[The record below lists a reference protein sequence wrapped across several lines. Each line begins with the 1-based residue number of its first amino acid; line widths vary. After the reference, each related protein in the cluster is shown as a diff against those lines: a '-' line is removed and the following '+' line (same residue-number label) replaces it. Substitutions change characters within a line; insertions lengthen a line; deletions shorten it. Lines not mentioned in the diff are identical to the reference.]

1 MTVKRDEQ
9 NMDNGNP
16 TNVTTN
22 DSSSFKYKSIF
33 FKPLTANDSGVFKIV
48 KIAVPLDYL
57 SNFWRSLEM
66 SLINCKIHHKL
77 SWTKDCVMS
86 TIANTTLK

>member
-16 TNVTTN
+16 ANVTTN

-33 FKPLTANDSGVFKIV
+33 FKPLTADDSGVFKIV

-66 SLINCKIHHKL
+66 SLINCKIHHEL

>member
-16 TNVTTN
+16 ANVTTN

-33 FKPLTANDSGVFKIV
+33 FKPLTADDSGVFKIV

-66 SLINCKIHHKL
+66 SLINCKIHHEL
-77 SWTKDCVMS
+77 SWTKDCVMP

>member
-1 MTVKRDEQ
+1 MTVKRDGQ

-16 TNVTTN
+16 ANVTTN

-33 FKPLTANDSGVFKIV
+33 FKPLTADDSGVFKIV

-66 SLINCKIHHKL
+66 SLINCKIHHEL